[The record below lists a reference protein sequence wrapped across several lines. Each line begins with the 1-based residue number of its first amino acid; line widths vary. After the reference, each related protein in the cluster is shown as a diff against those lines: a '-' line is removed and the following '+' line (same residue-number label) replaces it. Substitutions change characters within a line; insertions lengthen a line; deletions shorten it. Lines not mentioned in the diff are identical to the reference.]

1 MWLGLYGLTTLLLYS
16 ISALPDIRVSHGVLG
31 YLVLIIAASRHGGRA
46 LSLAMVALGYLSV
59 DWLFVPPRFS
69 FGHAREMDWIVLIAF
84 LATGWLVSE
93 LFAKQRESTRIAEER
108 TAEVERLS
116 RERLAL
122 EREASMAQVLGEANR
137 LKNALLNSI
146 AHDLRSPVSTLSL
159 LADPAS
165 GFTSQLALQRI
176 GEEAG
181 RLGEF
186 IGMLQ
191 RFANEGGAVLAADA
205 YAVDRLVQTAVR
217 SSEAMLVGRTVR
229 LPGGEAGATVT
240 CDFTLSLQVI
250 GNLLQNAARYSPTT
264 EAIDLFV
271 QASADV
277 VDVVVADRGPG
288 LSTEELQ
295 RLFTPMRRRQ
305 RDGHGVLADSRMGMG
320 LTIARTFARA
330 QGGEVL
336 HRPRDGGG
344 SEFVLRLPR
353 TLPGAAVSI

>member
-1 MWLGLYGLTTLLLYS
+1 
-16 ISALPDIRVSHGVLG
+16 
-31 YLVLIIAASRHGGRA
+31 
-46 LSLAMVALGYLSV
+46 
-59 DWLFVPPRFS
+59 
-69 FGHAREMDWIVLIAF
+69 
-84 LATGWLVSE
+84 
-93 LFAKQRESTRIAEER
+93 
-108 TAEVERLS
+108 
-116 RERLAL
+116 
-122 EREASMAQVLGEANR
+122 MAQVLGEANR

-191 RFANEGGAVLAADA
+191 RFANEGGAVLAADV

-217 SSEAMLVGRTVR
+217 SSEAMLAGRTVH
-229 LPGGEAGATVT
+229 LPGGEAGVTVT

-250 GNLLQNAARYSPTT
+250 GNLLQNAARYSPPT

-271 QASADV
+271 QASANV
-277 VDVVVADRGPG
+277 VDVVVADRGSG
-288 LSTEELQ
+288 LSAEELQ

-305 RDGHGVLADSRMGMG
+305 RDGQGVLAESRMGMG

-336 HRPRDGGG
+336 HRPREGGG

-353 TLPGAAVSI
+353 PLPGAAVST